1 MTTDSTPR
9 VPLQSGTRDRNPIV
23 QAASGT
29 PAPDATTSI
38 ASSSANAPSIDGD
51 AAANLLAQLR
61 QDREASAERIMAPNW
76 YYTFSCLLG
85 IVTCLLLADFFSR
98 VGYQMNA
105 DWWRAHTVL
114 SVSGITEFIAIL
126 MATHVSLQIN
136 AWRKQ
141 QIGGDF
147 DTFGGLIAPRNA
159 VMWTMAI
166 VFYALTALG
175 VAYIILGPLG
185 LPWLPYDSE
194 VAPSIIALAMGA
206 VGGLGEY
213 AYDRYCVRLMKRD
226 GYDA

>member
-1 MTTDSTPR
+1 MTADNMPR
-9 VPLQSGTRDRNPIV
+9 GPLHGGASDLNPIV
-23 QAASGT
+23 QTASDVPASGK
-29 PAPDATTSI
+29 PAPVAPT
-38 ASSSANAPSIDGD
+38 SANAPSIDGD

-61 QDREASAERIMAPNW
+61 QDREASADRIMAPNW

-85 IVTCLLLADFFSR
+85 IVVCLLLADFFAR
-98 VGYQMNA
+98 PGFQMDA
-105 DWWRAHTVL
+105 DGWRAHTVL

-126 MATHVSLQIN
+126 VAAHVSLQVN

-166 VFYALTALG
+166 VLYTVSALG
-175 VAYIILGPLG
+175 LAYIILGPLG

>member
-1 MTTDSTPR
+1 MTANNMPH
-9 VPLQSGTRDRNPIV
+9 VPLQGGAPDHNPIA

-29 PAPDATTSI
+29 PAPGAATST
-38 ASSSANAPSIDGD
+38 ASSSANASSIDGD
-51 AAANLLAQLR
+51 AAASLLAQLR

-76 YYTFSCLLG
+76 YYTFSCLLC
-85 IVTCLLLADFFSR
+85 IVTCLLLADSFSR
-98 VGYQMNA
+98 AGYLMNA
-105 DWWRAHTVL
+105 DWWRARTVL

-175 VAYIILGPLG
+175 IAYIILGTWG
-185 LPWLPYDSE
+185 LPWLPYDPQ

-206 VGGLGEY
+206 VAGLGEY